1 MTTFPLTDCC
11 AMLGI
16 DPKTLRHW
24 LHHAQMTLHVHPT
37 DGRSKCLTTEQLQQL
52 AALHACSLAL
62 PEVLAPS
69 QLVQSSPLTTP
80 AMPAS
85 QPETELLGKLAHLET
100 QVTTLQEHLTH
111 LALELL
117 HERELRSERRL
128 QALEALLQ
136 QPATIAS
143 SSPISTRAEGSK
155 RKEGAAQ
162 TPGLPPTH
170 RRPRARVLPLIAYAA
185 SGRYVVICP
194 SVGELSLVPDSP
206 EWFAWLASLSS
217 FQFVGKLGRFSAHR
231 VFHQGP
237 TRYWQANRVI
247 HQHRYKPY
255 LGGTEHLTIDCL
267 EQVAATLQSYADSR

>member
-1 MTTFPLTDCC
+1 MTTIPVTDCC

-24 LHHAQMTLHVHPT
+24 LHHAQMPLHAHPT
-37 DGRSKCLTTEQLQQL
+37 DRRSKGLTTEQLLQL

-69 QLVQSSPLTTP
+69 HLVQSAPLTAPATP
-80 AMPAS
+80 LS
-85 QPETELLGKLAHLET
+85 QPETELLGKLAQLET
-100 QVTTLQEHLTH
+100 QVASLQQHLAH
-111 LALELL
+111 LALDLL
-117 HERELRSERRL
+117 QERELRAERRL

-136 QPATIAS
+136 QPAAVAS
-143 SSPISTRAEGSK
+143 SWPISTRAQGSK
-155 RKEGAAQ
+155 RVEGAAQ
-162 TPGLPPTH
+162 APGLPPTH

-185 SGRYVVICP
+185 SGHYVVICP
-194 SVGELSLVPDSP
+194 SAGELSVLPDSP
-206 EWFAWLASLSS
+206 ECFAWLASLSS

-237 TRYWQANRVI
+237 TRDFQANRVI

-267 EQVAATLQSYADSR
+267 EQVAAPLQSYADSR

>member
-1 MTTFPLTDCC
+1 
-11 AMLGI
+11 MLGI

-24 LHHAQMTLHVHPT
+24 LHQAQMALHVHPT

-62 PEVLAPS
+62 PEVLPPKPR
-69 QLVQSSPLTTP
+69 VQSSPPLASATP
-80 AMPAS
+80 ACPPDS
-85 QPETELLGKLAHLET
+85 VLLGKLAQLET
-100 QVTTLQEHLTH
+100 QVASLQQHLTH
-111 LALELL
+111 LALDLL
-117 HERELRSERRL
+117 QERELRSERRL

-136 QPATIAS
+136 HPAAVAS
-143 SSPISTRAEGSK
+143 SWPISTRAEGSQ
-155 RKEGAAQ
+155 RQQGAAQ
-162 TPGLPPTH
+162 APGLPPTH

-185 SGRYVVICP
+185 SGHYVVICP
-194 SVGELSLVPDSP
+194 SAGELSLVPDSP

-255 LGGTEHLTIDCL
+255 LGGTEHLTIDAL